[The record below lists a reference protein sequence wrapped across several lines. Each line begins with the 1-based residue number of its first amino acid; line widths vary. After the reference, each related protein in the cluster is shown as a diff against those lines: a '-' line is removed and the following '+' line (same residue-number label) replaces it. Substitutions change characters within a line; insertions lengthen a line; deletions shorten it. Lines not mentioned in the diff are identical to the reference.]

1 VGPKVSSTTPSLCST
16 TVDLLRLTWESV
28 GPHLTH
34 LTRLC
39 LDLGHYPRP
48 FRTAEI
54 VTISKPGMPR
64 AALAT
69 TKGWRPISLLSVL
82 GKGVERLVARRFARE
97 ALARDVFAEGQAS
110 PVPGRSATDLLAS
123 IIHDAE
129 LALGKGL
136 KYGILTIDVQGAFPS
151 VRRNRLLSRLS
162 SERWPRRMINFVGSF
177 HDDRTVKLRLDGSV
191 RPSLGLPQ
199 GSPLSPVLYALYMA
213 DVARLPGTLNYVDDI
228 AMCVTGPDHATV
240 KAGLQEAYRK
250 TSGWLATWGQ
260 SVDPCKCKFTVLDR
274 SRNPEAGTM
283 VLDGVGM
290 VEAKPH
296 LKWLGVVFDRK
307 LTF

>member
-1 VGPKVSSTTPSLCST
+1 MGPKVSSTTPSLYST

-28 GPHLTH
+28 SPHLTH

-54 VTISKPGMPR
+54 VTIPKPGKPR

-177 HDDRTVKLRLDGSV
+177 HDDRTVKLPLDGSV

-228 AMCVTGPDHATV
+228 AMCVTGPTT
-240 KAGLQEAYRK
+240 LQSRQDSRK
-250 TSGWLATWGQ
+250 PTRRPPAGWLPGG
-260 SVDPCKCKFTVLDR
+260 
-274 SRNPEAGTM
+274 SR
-283 VLDGVGM
+283 
-290 VEAKPH
+290 
-296 LKWLGVVFDRK
+296 
-307 LTF
+307 